1 MINAF
6 LEKMRLHTP
15 MGSLF
20 TALERWARPRI
31 SVHQSTC
38 LPVDGASPVPA
49 ILQVVS
55 WSVGGHNPSY
65 TAPWNSILHCEEVV
79 PGNPLKPTNER
90 KLVALYWSWLQY
102 GRLYREH
109 VHPKLFRVDRSV
121 HMKKIRGGHSFRIP
135 KRRARRRP
143 SLKRKPCNRRVHR
156 LSGGPAR
163 KNSSAE

>member
-1 MINAF
+1 MGAPENFRASIHLPACGWCF
-6 LEKMRLHTP
+6 TSASDSPSGFMVCWRPHPLLHCS
-15 MGSLF
+15 MELN
-20 TALERWARPRI
+20 L
-31 SVHQSTC
+31 
-38 LPVDGASPVPA
+38 
-49 ILQVVS
+49 
-55 WSVGGHNPSY
+55 
-65 TAPWNSILHCEEVV
+65 ILHCEEVV
-79 PGNPLKPTNER
+79 PGNPLKPTTER

-121 HMKKIRGGHSFRIP
+121 HMKKIRGGYSFRIP